1 MKDESLSP
9 EGTYAIR
16 FDVFE
21 VRMSHWV
28 EVPGIFRLADDALL
42 FDLRGEVWS
51 AGPIAWLSDS
61 VVQLS
66 VRRYPGRV
74 SCELVLNLQVGRG
87 VAICGTNRFEG
98 ALSALENWVRRQ

>member
-28 EVPGIFRLADDALL
+28 EVPGIFRVADDLLL
-42 FDLRGEVWS
+42 FDLRGDVWS
-51 AGPIAWLSDS
+51 AGPVTWLSDS
-61 VVQLS
+61 VVQLT
-66 VRRYPGRV
+66 VRRYPGWV
-74 SCELVLNLQVGRG
+74 SCELVLDLQAGKG
-87 VAICGTNRFEG
+87 EAICGPDRFEG
-98 ALSALENWVRRQ
+98 ALPALENWVRRH